1 MINRMAN
8 FFQKK
13 RGLIVDRL
21 EVHIVACL
29 VLVILLPL
37 LLPGYILTL
46 DMVFTPQI
54 PAPVDIAGA
63 FRNGWILRWFLHGLS
78 LMIPGWI
85 VQKMVFVGLFLCLGG
100 FAYRYLLPKSS
111 PSIRAM
117 AGLFYLFNPFVYTR
131 FLAGQWGILL
141 SYAFLPLV
149 FYWSDFTDIQDQPT
163 WKRALGLGLGLTLAF
178 FGSLHLGIMALFLMG
193 SQIIGTIPL
202 RSRRAWLGLVGA
214 GGVTLMATSY
224 WTLPA
229 LFRRG
234 ESVVA
239 SFDARHL
246 SAFKTVSDRHLGALG
261 NVLTLN
267 GFWGEGQAWV
277 RQWIWPKDVGW
288 LWYVTATII
297 ACFIIS
303 GIIRRFR
310 DTQTRRQ
317 AGSLLILGMLAA
329 IFAVGEGDSFV
340 RPINT
345 WLFEHVGFWN
355 GFRDS
360 QKWVAVLALVYAWFF
375 ASGLEV
381 RGRVVRVFAMMA
393 VILYTFPILF
403 GFWGQLKPVWYPPAW
418 TEANQM
424 LKQDRDCKAIFLP
437 WHSYY
442 TSKFANGRLIAN
454 GAAAFFSSCEI
465 VTSRRVELG
474 SIYTQGPA
482 DPAYDAIDGAIT
494 GHDQLSSQQVQDV
507 LHAAGIRYVIV
518 ADDLEGEDSFAYAFL
533 KDFPTPTL
541 ANKALTLY
549 MLVQ

>member
-1 MINRMAN
+1 MT
-8 FFQKK
+8 FPLWLKK
-13 RGLIVDRL
+13 NQWLLLIL
-21 EVHIVACL
+21 AIGIVV
-29 VLVILLPL
+29 VLWQL

-54 PAPVDIAGA
+54 PAPVDVSGA
-63 FRNGWILRWFLHGLS
+63 FRNGWILRWMLHSLS
-78 LMIPGWI
+78 LIIPGWI
-85 VQKMVFVGLFLCLGG
+85 VQKIVFVGLFLSLGG
-100 FAYRYLLPKSS
+100 LAYRYLLPKSS
-111 PSIRAM
+111 PSTRVL
-117 AGLFYLFNPFVYTR
+117 AGLLYLFNPFVYTR

-141 SYAFLPLV
+141 SYALLPLV
-149 FYWSDFTDIQDQPT
+149 FYWSDFTDLKDQST
-163 WKRALGLGLGLTLAF
+163 WKRALGLGFALTLAF
-178 FGSLHLGIMALFLMG
+178 FGSLHLGIIALFVMG
-193 SQIIGTIPL
+193 SQIVATMPL
-202 RSRRAWLGLVGA
+202 RSRRAWLELVGA
-214 GGVTLMATSY
+214 GCVTIIATAY

-246 SAFKTVSDRHLGALG
+246 SAFKTVSDKHLGALG

-267 GFWGEGQAWV
+267 GFWGEGQVWAQ
-277 RQWIWPKDVGW
+277 QWMWPKDRLW
-288 LWYVTATII
+288 LWGIAGVII
-297 ACFIIS
+297 ACFIVL
-303 GIIRRFR
+303 GIIRTIREKES
-310 DTQTRRQ
+310 RRQ
-317 AGSLLILGMLAA
+317 AISLLALGILSA
-329 IFAVGEGDSFV
+329 IFAVGEGDSFL

-345 WLFEHVGFWN
+345 WLFTHIGFWN

-360 QKWVAVLALVYAWFF
+360 QKWVAILALVYVWFF
-375 ASGLEV
+375 ASGLEL
-381 RGRVVRVFAMMA
+381 RGRVMRIFAMLA
-393 VILYTFPILF
+393 VILYTFPMLF
-403 GFWGQLKPVWYPPAW
+403 GFWGQLKPVWYPAAW
-418 TEANQM
+418 TEANQI
-424 LKQDRDCKAIFLP
+424 LKEDPNCKAIFLP

-454 GAAAFFSSCEI
+454 GSAAFFSCEI
-465 VTSRRVELG
+465 ITSRRVELG

-541 ANKALTLY
+541 AKKGLTVY
-549 MLVQ
+549 TLVP